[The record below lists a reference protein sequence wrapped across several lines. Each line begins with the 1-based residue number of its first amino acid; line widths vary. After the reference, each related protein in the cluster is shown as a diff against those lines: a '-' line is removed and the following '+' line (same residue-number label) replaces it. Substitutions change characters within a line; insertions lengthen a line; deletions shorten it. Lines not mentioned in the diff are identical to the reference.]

1 MGRRALRPPT
11 AAPTIPC
18 KTAVLRRSAAR
29 RASPTNN
36 VSRVRL
42 LRLRLFAFACAR
54 PLRCD
59 RSEHEANTE
68 RLKIMSTQMRHREGG
83 WPKDVDCTEPL
94 DVNRYRKKAEKDDDY
109 KSAVKTLGPIIG
121 RCMKQNNTVNIYE
134 VRSPTFCAHFVSS
147 TLSLQPPPLP
157 PRFQSRSFDS
167 PSYTVA
173 ARLPPAPLICRSTL
187 RAMPATTPANRP
199 PPRGSLSSATRTR
212 RSARLQ
218 ALTGTRRAPLRLPCR
233 ILSSNFRTLGS

>member
-1 MGRRALRPPT
+1 MSTAHCMRAGSL
-11 AAPTIPC
+11 
-18 KTAVLRRSAAR
+18 
-29 RASPTNN
+29 
-36 VSRVRL
+36 
-42 LRLRLFAFACAR
+42 AR
-54 PLRCD
+54 PSLLTFYFAWAPPLPPQ

-109 KSAVKTLGPIIG
+109 KSAVKTSGPIIG

-187 RAMPATTPANRP
+187 RAMPPTTPANRP

-212 RSARLQ
+212 RSARRP
-218 ALTGTRRAPLRLPCR
+218 ASTGTQRAPRRSLFLIRSL
-233 ILSSNFRTLGS
+233 NFRTLAS